1 MALVVGTWK
10 RNVGVVSGAGW
21 ATGPVILG
29 CGSFGGIGGAAH
41 LIGRGL
47 DVDASLAT
55 LDDAAALGITMLDTA
70 ERYAGGATETIVG
83 RWLAEGDPAVTAGM
97 RITTKVAPPQLSGG
111 DAPFDAAYIDPLFTG
126 SLERLGR
133 DHVEWLLTHA
143 PDDRTPVETTLEAL
157 EAIRVSGRCRHVGAC
172 NVDGTQ
178 LRAALDAAERIG
190 VPGYQLV
197 QNGFSLL
204 VPDDQ
209 AEERAICRDRGLE
222 FTAFSALAGGVL
234 TGKYRRGEPPAPG
247 TRLDLRPEGFD
258 ELLTPA
264 VFDAIDR
271 LAAIAEEHGVSTGA
285 VALAWLI
292 RHDDVTALITGPAR
306 TAPHLELAAQ
316 AVALTLD
323 DDTFDHLTALFRD
336 AASP

>member
-1 MALVVGTWK
+1 M
-10 RNVGVVSGAGW
+10 GVVSGSGW

-55 LDDAAALGITMLDTA
+55 LDEAAALGITMLDTA
-70 ERYAGGATETIVG
+70 ERYAGGASETIMG
-83 RWLAEGDPAVTAGM
+83 RWLAERDPSVTAAV
-97 RITTKVAPPQLSGG
+97 RITTKVAPAGLSGR
-111 DAPFDAAYIDPLFTG
+111 DVPFDASYIEPVFTG
-126 SLERLGR
+126 SLERLGV
-133 DHVEWLLTHA
+133 DHIEWLLTHA
-143 PDDRTPVETTLEAL
+143 PDDRTPVEMTLEAL
-157 EAIRVSGRCRHVGAC
+157 EAIRASGRCRHVGAC
-172 NVDGTQ
+172 NLDAGQ

-190 VPGYQLV
+190 VTGYELV

-204 VPDDQ
+204 APDDH
-209 AEERAICRDRGLE
+209 AEVRAICRDRGLE

-264 VFDAIDR
+264 MFDAIDA
-271 LAAIAEEHGVSTGA
+271 LATVAETHGVATGA
-285 VALAWLI
+285 LALAWLV
-292 RHDDVTALITGPAR
+292 RHDEVTALITGPAR
-306 TAPHLELAAQ
+306 ATPHLEVAAQ
-316 AVALTLD
+316 AMTVTLD
-323 DDTFDHLTALFRD
+323 DDTFDRLTASFRH
-336 AASP
+336 AGSR